1 MDQNYEKKSS
11 RSVKRRTNNQEV
23 LGIRVS
29 CFIITK
35 KIQTVLIITNSFV
48 LVLLVTIGRILIAT
62 GNIYQKIS
70 LLLWASKI
78 EDEKSQVLYRLG
90 FEPATNSPQ
99 FQRPTPMR

>member
-11 RSVKRRTNNQEV
+11 RSVKRRTKQEV

-29 CFIITK
+29 YFIITK
-35 KIQTVLIITNSFV
+35 KIQTVLIITKSFV

-62 GNIYQKIS
+62 GKLYQEIS
-70 LLLWASKI
+70 LLLRASKI
-78 EDEKSQVLYRLG
+78 EDEKSQVLNRLE
-90 FEPATNSPQ
+90 FEPATNSPP